1 MSGTSSGAANETMNG
16 TRKGT
21 MNETRSR
28 RAGVDT
34 AVEGT
39 TSERRGLTHLARN
52 LLLLVPLAL
61 AGLGVALA
69 TGQIELATDGEVAA
83 TVGSGDETATPT
95 ALQSDPL
102 TVVTVPEPEP
112 APPSTVRVE
121 LPVPGASRLVAD
133 GVRRIVDTRQ
143 LAADTDRGDL
153 ALPPPTEFDGG
164 GDPVTALVLSVSVL
178 GTDGPGTVTIDCDFG
193 SIDAVTVG
201 GAGATTTGLVVVPGR
216 EPSRLINPTGGDLVV
231 DLVGTFVASGATA
244 EGRFVS
250 VDPVRVGGLVTATD
264 GREGEIDLGGA
275 EAGIDSA
282 AVTAALV
289 LITAD
294 VGDDGGRI
302 GVGPAAGALDQMLMW
317 GPPASANRQ
326 RSGVVLVA
334 PGDDGSFALRYDG
347 GSVLDVDLIGYVTG
361 ADAPVTTDGLFVPAS
376 TILTIDRT
384 FPVGTT
390 IVEASPA
397 GVDAAFVGVRAEPGG
412 GVTPPR
418 PGLARDLTSASG
430 RTIGTVFGVGT
441 SPDGRSGL
449 AVSSQVELSA
459 RLQIFGHFLD
469 VEG

>member
-1 MSGTSSGAANETMNG
+1 MSGAAVTH
-16 TRKGT
+16 
-21 MNETRSR
+21 
-28 RAGVDT
+28 AGT

-39 TSERRGLTHLARN
+39 SSERGRLTHLARN
-52 LLLLVPLAL
+52 LLLLVPLA
-61 AGLGVALA
+61 AVGLGAAVA
-69 TGQIELATDGEVAA
+69 TGQLPLATDDEIAA
-83 TVGSGDETATPT
+83 TVAEPGGTGTVAAT
-95 ALQSDPL
+95 ALQSDPVPS
-102 TVVTVPEPEP
+102 TTDPEPEP
-112 APPSTVRVE
+112 APPSTAQIE

-133 GVRRIVDTRQ
+133 GVTRIVDTRE
-143 LAADTDRGDL
+143 LAADADRADV
-153 ALPPPTEFDGG
+153 ALPPPAELDGG

-178 GTDGPGTVTIDCDFG
+178 GTEGPGTVTVDGEYG

-201 GAGATTTGLVVVPGR
+201 GPGATTTGLVVVPGR
-216 EPSRLINPTGGDLVV
+216 QPSRLANPTGGELVV

-244 EGRFVS
+244 GGRFVS
-250 VDPVRVGGLVTATD
+250 VEPVRVGGLVTATD
-264 GREGEIDLGGA
+264 GRETEIELGG
-275 EAGIDSA
+275 EVAGIDPPP
-282 AVTAALV
+282 VTAALV

-334 PGDDGSFALRYDG
+334 PGDDGRFALRYDG

-412 GVTPPR
+412 GVTPPQ

-430 RTIGTVFGVGT
+430 RTIGTVLGVGT
-441 SPDGRSGL
+441 GPDGRSGL
-449 AVSSQVELSA
+449 AVGSQAELAA

-469 VEG
+469 VGG